1 VQRRLLVSTQ
11 TTRFLTCLLIL
22 GNAGCAA
29 HDRRVAGE
37 TVAATGALVALTG
50 LVIAAG
56 CLPLEDEDDP
66 TAHQCDEQSPEPKP
80 QVGLPVTGVGLG
92 IALVGG
98 IIYGTA
104 VPAPVPSPPQR
115 PPAKSARP
123 HGY

>member
-1 VQRRLLVSTQ
+1 VQRWRLVSPQ
-11 TTRFLTCLLIL
+11 TTRWLTCLLIL

-29 HDRRVAGE
+29 HDRRLAGE
-37 TVAATGALVALTG
+37 AVATTGALVALTG

-66 TAHQCDEQSPEPKP
+66 NAHQCDEQSAEPNP
-80 QVGLPVTGVGLG
+80 QVGVPVTGVGLG

-98 IIYGTA
+98 VIYGSS
-104 VPAPVPSPPQR
+104 VRAPPQNPPQR
-115 PPAKSARP
+115 PPSKSARP